1 MLHAVLKVVGGKQ
14 DGKLIP
20 LNTKKFLIGREQDC
34 HLRPAS
40 ESVSRHHCA
49 ITIDDFTVRVR
60 DLGSSNGTS
69 INGKRIL
76 GVHEANPGDALQ
88 VGNLDFEIVFSK
100 AGVPVAAGELEK
112 GGTSF
117 ALDEFNLEA
126 SEPLS
131 DTAMMVGGDTAVISK
146 EALGADAAAKEAA
159 AAEGQAADG
168 QATETSPDADAPTA
182 AESSDQESAAQ
193 DAPPAET
200 PAPAAAEQPAPVVP
214 EAAPQAETPAPAQ
227 QQPMQPPGY
236 QPAAPQM
243 PGYGQQMPQ
252 QPYPY
257 GMPQPGMPQQG
268 MPQPGMPGY
277 GMPQQGYPYG
287 MPQPGMPGYGMPQQG
302 MPGYGMPQQGMPQP
316 GMPGYGVPQPAMPY
330 PAQQQMPYPA
340 EQAADEYDDDEDD
353 DEVEE
358 SSSKIQEPPTS
369 LPDPSETGA
378 VDEVKTDVDDGP
390 QVEDSNPAADIL
402 KKYMG
407 GR

>member
-34 HLRPAS
+34 HLRAAS

-76 GVHEANPGDALQ
+76 GVHEASPGDALQ

-100 AGVPVAAGELEK
+100 AGAPVAAGAPGTAGGPEK

-117 ALDEFNLEA
+117 TLDEFNLEA
-126 SEPLS
+126 AEPLS
-131 DTAMMVGGDTAVISK
+131 DTAMMVGDDTAVISK
-146 EALGADAAAKEAA
+146 EALEAEAA
-159 AAEGQAADG
+159 AEEATTAESQAADG
-168 QATETSPDADAPTA
+168 QETETSPGAESPAET
-182 AESSDQESAAQ
+182 ESSDQQAASE

-200 PAPAAAEQPAPVVP
+200 PAPASAEQSAPVAP
-214 EAAPQAETPAPAQ
+214 EVAPQAATPVPAE
-227 QQPMQPPGY
+227 QQPMQPPAY
-236 QPAAPQM
+236 QQPAAPQM

-257 GMPQPGMPQQG
+257 GMPQPGMP
-268 MPQPGMPGY
+268 GY

-287 MPQPGMPGYGMPQQG
+287 MPQGMPGYGMPQG

-316 GMPGYGVPQPAMPY
+316 GMPGYGMPQPAMPY
-330 PAQQQMPYPA
+330 PPQQQMSYPT
-340 EQAADEYDDDEDD
+340 EQAADEYDDDDDD

-358 SSSKIQEPPTS
+358 SSSKIKEPPMA

-378 VDEVKTDVDDGP
+378 VDEVKTDVDDAP
-390 QVEDSNPAADIL
+390 KVEESNPAADIL

>member
-34 HLRPAS
+34 HLRPGS

-76 GVHEANPGDALQ
+76 NVHEANPGDALRI
-88 VGNLDFEIVFSK
+88 GNLDFEIVFSK
-100 AGVPVAAGELEK
+100 AGAPVASGASKK

-117 ALDEFNLEA
+117 TLDDFNLEEA
-126 SEPLS
+126 EPTS
-131 DTAMMVGGDTAVISK
+131 DTATMIGSNTAVITKK
-146 EALGADAAAKEAA
+146 ELETDAANQASDASA
-159 AAEGQAADG
+159 AAEVAEPEQPT
-168 QATETSPDADAPTA
+168 ATESN
-182 AESSDQESAAQ
+182 DQA
-193 DAPPAET
+193 AET
-200 PAPAAAEQPAPVVP
+200 PPAATSATGQPAPEV
-214 EAAPQAETPAPAQ
+214 APQLGEVPAAQ
-227 QQPMQPPGY
+227 QQPMQQPGY
-236 QPAAPQM
+236 PQTTPPAM
-243 PGYGQQMPQ
+243 PGYGQQLPQ

-257 GMPQPGMPQQG
+257 GMPQQG
-268 MPQPGMPGY
+268 VPQPGMPGY

-287 MPQPGMPGYGMPQQG
+287 MPQPGMPGYGMPQPG
-302 MPGYGMPQQGMPQP
+302 MPGYGMPQQPAMLGYGMPQ
-316 GMPGYGVPQPAMPY
+316 QPAMPY
-330 PAQQQMPYPA
+330 PQQQMQHPGAQPV
-340 EQAADEYDDDEDD
+340 ADEYDQDDEGES
-353 DEVEE
+353 DE
-358 SSSKIQEPPTS
+358 SAAIQEPPTN

-378 VDEVKTDVDDGP
+378 VDEVKPDVNDEAP
-390 QVEDSNPAADIL
+390 KVEEPNPAADIL

>member
-1 MLHAVLKVVGGKQ
+1 MLQAVLKVVGGKQ

-34 HLRPAS
+34 HLRPGS

-69 INGKRIL
+69 INGKRII

-88 VGNLDFEIVFSK
+88 VGNLDFEIIFSK
-100 AGVPVAAGELEK
+100 TGAPVTSGAPEK

-117 ALDEFNLEA
+117 TLDDFNLEA
-126 SEPLS
+126 AEPLS

-146 EALGADAAAKEAA
+146 KDLEADAAREQPTSSEEQTP
-159 AAEGQAADG
+159 AEP
-168 QATETSPDADAPTA
+168 ATETTASEQPTETQTDDLAPVEATSTA
-182 AESSDQESAAQ
+182 
-193 DAPPAET
+193 PAET
-200 PAPAAAEQPAPVVP
+200 EAAPPEAPEVAQPAAEIPPAVQHPPAPQPEYPQQPAP
-214 EAAPQAETPAPAQ
+214 
-227 QQPMQPPGY
+227 M
-236 QPAAPQM
+236 M

-257 GMPQPGMPQQG
+257 GMPQQ
-268 MPQPGMPGY
+268 GMPGY

-287 MPQPGMPGYGMPQQG
+287 MPQPGMPGYGMPQPG
-302 MPGYGMPQQGMPQP
+302 MPGYGMPQQPA
-316 GMPGYGVPQPAMPY
+316 MPGYGMPQQAMPY
-330 PAQQQMPYPA
+330 PSQQMPYPA
-340 EQAADEYDDDEDD
+340 AQPVDDYDYDDDEEE
-353 DEVEE
+353 DEDET
-358 SSSKIQEPPTS
+358 SSKIKEPPMA

-378 VDEVKTDVDDGP
+378 VEEVKTDVDEGP
-390 QVEDSNPAADIL
+390 KVEAPNPAADIL

>member
-69 INGKRIL
+69 VNGKRIL

-100 AGVPVAAGELEK
+100 AGAPVAAGEPEE

-117 ALDEFNLEA
+117 NLDEFNLEA
-126 SEPLS
+126 AEPLS
-131 DTAMMVGGDTAVISK
+131 DTTMMVGGDTAVISAK
-146 EALGADAAAKEAA
+146 ALEAEAAAKETA
-159 AAEGQAADG
+159 AAESQASDG
-168 QATETSPDADAPTA
+168 PATETLPV
-182 AESSDQESAAQ
+182 AEPPAETSDQEAAAGT
-193 DAPPAET
+193 DAPPAE
-200 PAPAAAEQPAPVVP
+200 PAPEPSVAEQPVPVAP
-214 EAAPQAETPAPAQ
+214 EAEVPAAAQ
-227 QQPMQPPGY
+227 QQPMQQQPMQQQPMQQPPAY
-236 QPAAPQM
+236 QQPAAPQM

-257 GMPQPGMPQQG
+257 GMPQPGMP
-268 MPQPGMPGY
+268 GY
-277 GMPQQGYPYG
+277 GMPQQGYPYGVPQPGMPGYG
-287 MPQPGMPGYGMPQQG
+287 MPQPGMPGYGMPQ
-302 MPGYGMPQQGMPQP
+302 P
-316 GMPGYGVPQPAMPY
+316 GMPGYGTPQPAMPY

-340 EQAADEYDDDEDD
+340 GQPAVDEYDDEDE

-358 SSSKIQEPPTS
+358 ASSKMKEPPTS

-378 VDEVKTDVDDGP
+378 VEEVKTDVDDGP
-390 QVEDSNPAADIL
+390 KVEPPNPAADIL

>member
-49 ITIDDFTVRVR
+49 ITIDEFTVRVR

-100 AGVPVAAGELEK
+100 AGAPVAVGEPEK

-117 ALDEFNLEA
+117 SLDAFNLEA
-126 SEPLS
+126 AEPLS
-131 DTAMMVGGDTAVISK
+131 DTTMMVGGDTAVISK
-146 EALGADAAAKEAA
+146 EALEAEAAAKEAA
-159 AAEGQAADG
+159 ATEPQASDG
-168 QATETSPDADAPTA
+168 QVTETTPDAVSPTA
-182 AESSDQESAAQ
+182 VESNDQEAAAEE
-193 DAPPAET
+193 APPAE
-200 PAPAAAEQPAPVVP
+200 ASAAAGQPAPV
-214 EAAPQAETPAPAQ
+214 APETPPPVPTQ
-227 QQPMQPPGY
+227 QLPMQPPAY

-257 GMPQPGMPQQG
+257 GMPQPGMQ
-268 MPQPGMPGY
+268 QPGMPGY

-287 MPQPGMPGYGMPQQG
+287 MPQPGMPGYGMPQPG
-302 MPGYGMPQQGMPQP
+302 MPGYGMPQPGMPQPGMPQP
-316 GMPGYGVPQPAMPY
+316 GMPGYGMPQPAMPY

-340 EQAADEYDDDEDD
+340 GQPAMDEYDDEDEDEV
-353 DEVEE
+353 EVEE
-358 SSSKIQEPPTS
+358 SSSKFKEPPTS

-378 VDEVKTDVDDGP
+378 VDVVKADVDDGP
-390 QVEDSNPAADIL
+390 KVEAPNPAAEIL
-402 KKYMG
+402 KKYRG

>member
-49 ITIDDFTVRVR
+49 ITIDEFTVRVR

-76 GVHEANPGDALQ
+76 GVHEANSGDALQ
-88 VGNLDFEIVFSK
+88 VGNLDFEIVFSQVG
-100 AGVPVAAGELEK
+100 APVAAGEPEK

-117 ALDEFNLEA
+117 SLDAFSLESA
-126 SEPLS
+126 EPLS

-146 EALGADAAAKEAA
+146 EALEAEAAAKEAA
-159 AAEGQAADG
+159 ATEPQASASP
-168 QATETSPDADAPTA
+168 ATETTPDAASPTA
-182 AESSDQESAAQ
+182 AESSDQEAAAEE
-193 DAPPAET
+193 APPAEAS
-200 PAPAAAEQPAPVVP
+200 APAAAEQPAPVAP
-214 EAAPQAETPAPAQ
+214 ETPLQAEVPVPAEQ
-227 QQPMQPPGY
+227 LPMQPPAY

-257 GMPQPGMPQQG
+257 GMPQPGMQ
-268 MPQPGMPGY
+268 QPGMPGY

-287 MPQPGMPGYGMPQQG
+287 MPQPGMPGYGMPQPG

-316 GMPGYGVPQPAMPY
+316 GMPGYGMPQPGMPY

-340 EQAADEYDDDEDD
+340 EQPAMAEDDDEDE

-358 SSSKIQEPPTS
+358 SSSKFKEPPTS

-378 VDEVKTDVDDGP
+378 VDVVKTDVDDGP
-390 QVEDSNPAADIL
+390 KVEDSNPAAEIL
-402 KKYMG
+402 KKYRG

>member
-1 MLHAVLKVVGGKQ
+1 MLQAVLKVVGGKQ

-34 HLRPAS
+34 HLRPGS

-69 INGKRIL
+69 INGKRII

-88 VGNLDFEIVFSK
+88 IGNLDFEIIFSK
-100 AGVPVAAGELEK
+100 TGAPVTSGAPEK

-117 ALDEFNLEA
+117 TLDDFNLEA
-126 SEPLS
+126 AEPLS

-146 EALGADAAAKEAA
+146 KDLEADAAREQEQLTSSEEQTPAEPATEATA
-159 AAEGQAADG
+159 SEQPTETQTDDLPAVEATSTATAETEATPSEAPEVAQPAAEL
-168 QATETSPDADAPTA
+168 
-182 AESSDQESAAQ
+182 
-193 DAPPAET
+193 PPAVQQP
-200 PAPAAAEQPAPVVP
+200 PAPQPGYPQQPAP
-214 EAAPQAETPAPAQ
+214 
-227 QQPMQPPGY
+227 M
-236 QPAAPQM
+236 M

-257 GMPQPGMPQQG
+257 GMPQQ
-268 MPQPGMPGY
+268 GMPGY

-287 MPQPGMPGYGMPQQG
+287 MPQPGMPGYGMPQPG
-302 MPGYGMPQQGMPQP
+302 MPGYGMPQQPA
-316 GMPGYGVPQPAMPY
+316 MPGYGMPQQAMPY
-330 PAQQQMPYPA
+330 PPQQMPYPA
-340 EQAADEYDDDEDD
+340 AQPVDDYDDDEEE
-353 DEVEE
+353 DEDET
-358 SSSKIQEPPTS
+358 SSKIKEPPMA

-378 VDEVKTDVDDGP
+378 VEEVKTDVDEGP
-390 QVEDSNPAADIL
+390 KVEQPNPAADIL

>member
-76 GVHEANPGDALQ
+76 GVHEANPGDVLQ
-88 VGNLDFEIVFSK
+88 VGNLDFEIVFSN
-100 AGVPVAAGELEK
+100 AEAPVAAGESEK

-117 ALDEFNLEA
+117 NLEEFNLEA
-126 SEPLS
+126 AEPLS

-146 EALGADAAAKEAA
+146 DALEAQAAGKEATT
-159 AAEGQAADG
+159 AESQAADG
-168 QATETSPDADAPTA
+168 QETETSPDAEPLA
-182 AESSDQESAAQ
+182 ATESSEQEAAPE

-200 PAPAAAEQPAPVVP
+200 PAPAAAQQPAPVVP
-214 EAAPQAETPAPAQ
+214 EAAPQAAMPVPAEQ
-227 QQPMQPPGY
+227 QQPAYQ

-257 GMPQPGMPQQG
+257 GMPQQG

-302 MPGYGMPQQGMPQP
+302 VPQPGMPGYGMPQQGMPQP
-316 GMPGYGVPQPAMPY
+316 GMPGYGAPQPAMPY

-340 EQAADEYDDDEDD
+340 EQAADEYDDEDD

-358 SSSKIQEPPTS
+358 SSSGIKEPPMA
-369 LPDPSETGA
+369 LPDPSETGV
-378 VDEVKTDVDDGP
+378 VDEVKTDVDDDAP
-390 QVEDSNPAADIL
+390 EAEESNPAADIL

>member
-69 INGKRIL
+69 VNGKRIL

-100 AGVPVAAGELEK
+100 AGAPVAAGEPEK

-117 ALDEFNLEA
+117 NLDTFNLEA
-126 SEPLS
+126 AEPLS

-146 EALGADAAAKEAA
+146 DALEAEAAAKEAA
-159 AAEGQAADG
+159 ATESQASDG
-168 QATETSPDADAPTA
+168 QATGTSPDADSPA
-182 AESSDQESAAQ
+182 AVESNDQVAAVE
-193 DAPPAET
+193 DAPPVVAS
-200 PAPAAAEQPAPVVP
+200 APAAAEQPAPIAP
-214 EAAPQAETPAPAQ
+214 EAPPQAETPVAAQ
-227 QQPMQPPGY
+227 QQPMQPPAY
-236 QPAAPQM
+236 QPAAPPM

-257 GMPQPGMPQQG
+257 G

-287 MPQPGMPGYGMPQQG
+287 MPQPGMPGYGMPQPG
-302 MPGYGMPQQGMPQP
+302 MPGYGMPQQGMPQQGMPQP
-316 GMPGYGVPQPAMPY
+316 GMPGYGMPQPAMPY

-340 EQAADEYDDDEDD
+340 EQPAMDEYDEEEDEI
-353 DEVEE
+353 EE
-358 SSSKIQEPPTS
+358 SSSKFKEPPTS

-390 QVEDSNPAADIL
+390 KVEDSNPAADIL

>member
-34 HLRPAS
+34 HLRPNS

-69 INGKRIL
+69 INGKRII
-76 GVHEANPGDALQ
+76 GVHEANPGDALRI
-88 VGNLDFEIVFSK
+88 GNLDFEIVFNKSG
-100 AGVPVAAGELEK
+100 APVASGISEK

-117 ALDEFNLEA
+117 TLDDFALEEV
-126 SEPLS
+126 EPLS
-131 DTAMMVGGDTAVISK
+131 ETTMMAGGDTAVISTGK
-146 EALGADAAAKEAA
+146 ADTEEVPLEEESVESPTEAEIP
-159 AAEGQAADG
+159 AAEQQD
-168 QATETSPDADAPTA
+168 EPS
-182 AESSDQESAAQ
+182 AEIE
-193 DAPPAET
+193 EE
-200 PAPAAAEQPAPVVP
+200 PAAAEEQSPSPQPA
-214 EAAPQAETPAPAQ
+214 EAAPAAQ
-227 QQPMQPPGY
+227 QFAPQGFPPGY
-236 QPAAPQM
+236 QQPGAPMM

-257 GMPQPGMPQQG
+257 GMP
-268 MPQPGMPGY
+268 GY

-287 MPQPGMPGYGMPQQG
+287 MPGYGMPGFGMPGGYGMPQPGYGMP
-302 MPGYGMPQQGMPQP
+302 
-316 GMPGYGVPQPAMPY
+316 Y
-330 PAQQQMPYPA
+330 PPQQMPYPTA
-340 EQAADEYDDDEDD
+340 QPPADEYYDDEDED

-358 SSSKIQEPPTS
+358 TSTKLKEPPTY

-378 VDEVKTDVDDGP
+378 VDVVKSDADNDAP
-390 QVEDSNPAADIL
+390 KVEAPNPAADIL

>member
-1 MLHAVLKVVGGKQ
+1 MLQAVLKVVGGKQ

-34 HLRPAS
+34 HLRPGS
-40 ESVSRHHCA
+40 ESVSQHHCA

-69 INGKRIL
+69 INGKRII

-100 AGVPVAAGELEK
+100 AGTPVTSGAPEK

-117 ALDEFNLEA
+117 TLDDFNLEA
-126 SEPLS
+126 AEPLS

-146 EALGADAAAKEAA
+146 KDLEADAAKEQEQPTSSEEQASAEPATDATASEQPTETQADDQAPVEATNAAPAEIEAA
-159 AAEGQAADG
+159 PPEAPEVAQPAADVA
-168 QATETSPDADAPTA
+168 QAPH
-182 AESSDQESAAQ
+182 Q
-193 DAPPAET
+193 PPA
-200 PAPAAAEQPAPVVP
+200 PQPGYPQQPAP
-214 EAAPQAETPAPAQ
+214 
-227 QQPMQPPGY
+227 M
-236 QPAAPQM
+236 M
-243 PGYGQQMPQ
+243 PGYGQQIPQ

-257 GMPQPGMPQQG
+257 GMPQQG

-277 GMPQQGYPYG
+277 EMPQQGYPYG
-287 MPQPGMPGYGMPQQG
+287 MPQPGMPGYGMPQPG
-302 MPGYGMPQQGMPQP
+302 MPGYGMPQQP
-316 GMPGYGVPQPAMPY
+316 GMPGYGMPQQAAPY
-330 PAQQQMPYPA
+330 PAQQMPYPA
-340 EQAADEYDDDEDD
+340 AQPVDDYDDDEEEE
-353 DEVEE
+353 DEDET
-358 SSSKIQEPPTS
+358 SSKIKEPPTS

-378 VDEVKTDVDDGP
+378 VEEVKTDVDDGP
-390 QVEDSNPAADIL
+390 KTEEPNPAADIL

>member
-34 HLRPAS
+34 HLRPGS

-49 ITIDDFTVRVR
+49 ITIDDYTVRVR

-69 INGKRIL
+69 INGKRII

-88 VGNLDFEIVFSK
+88 IGNLDFEIVFSK
-100 AGVPVAAGELEK
+100 AGEPVNAGASEK

-117 ALDEFNLEA
+117 DLDEFNLEEA
-126 SEPLS
+126 EPLS
-131 DTAMMVGGDTAVISK
+131 DTAMMVGGDTAVIQKK
-146 EALGADAAAKEAA
+146 ELAGK
-159 AAEGQAADG
+159 AAE
-168 QATETSPDADAPTA
+168 
-182 AESSDQESAAQ
+182 QESAASTEEQ
-193 DAPPAET
+193 AAPDET
-200 PAPAAAEQPAPVVP
+200 PAGASAQTQEVASEAANEEALAPEADAPVDKQAGAEQAPPAAAEAPPAATQPDVQQQPVQQQQPAP
-214 EAAPQAETPAPAQ
+214 Q
-227 QQPMQPPGY
+227 Q
-236 QPAAPQM
+236 QPAAPAM

-257 GMPQPGMPQQG
+257 GMPQPGMPGYG

-277 GMPQQGYPYG
+277 GMPQPGMPGYG
-287 MPQPGMPGYGMPQQG
+287 MPQPGMPGYGMPQQPA
-302 MPGYGMPQQGMPQP
+302 MPGYGMPQQ
-316 GMPGYGVPQPAMPY
+316 PAMPY
-330 PAQQQMPYPA
+330 PAQPQMPYPA
-340 EQAADEYDDDEDD
+340 GQPVADEYEDEEE

-358 SSSKIQEPPTS
+358 TSKIQEPPMA

-378 VDEVKTDVDDGP
+378 VEEEKKDVDDAP
-390 QVEDSNPAADIL
+390 KVEAPNPAADIL

>member
-1 MLHAVLKVVGGKQ
+1 MLQAVLKVVGGKQ

-34 HLRPAS
+34 HLRPGS

-69 INGKRIL
+69 INGKRII

-100 AGVPVAAGELEK
+100 AGTPVPSGAPEK

-117 ALDEFNLEA
+117 ALDEFNLETA
-126 SEPLS
+126 EPLS

-146 EALGADAAAKEAA
+146 KDLEADAAKSEGQIAATAEQPSAEPQASVEPLAEAPA
-159 AAEGQAADG
+159 SEQPVETQSNDQQPAEGN
-168 QATETSPDADAPTA
+168 
-182 AESSDQESAAQ
+182 
-193 DAPPAET
+193 DAPPADPVAAEAST
-200 PAPAAAEQPAPVVP
+200 PDPAQPAAQAPPAVLQPPAPQ
-214 EAAPQAETPAPAQ
+214 
-227 QQPMQPPGY
+227 PGY
-236 QPAAPQM
+236 PQQQPAAPAM

-252 QPYPY
+252 QQQPYPY
-257 GMPQPGMPQQG
+257 GMPQQG

-287 MPQPGMPGYGMPQQG
+287 VPQPGMPGYGMPQQPA
-302 MPGYGMPQQGMPQP
+302 MPGYGMPQQPA
-316 GMPGYGVPQPAMPY
+316 MPGYGMPQQPAMPY
-330 PAQQQMPYPA
+330 PAQQVPYPA
-340 EQAADEYDDDEDD
+340 EQPVDDYDDEEED
-353 DEVEE
+353 VED
-358 SSSKIQEPPTS
+358 SSKIVEPPTA

-378 VDEVKTDVDDGP
+378 VEEVKTDVDEGP
-390 QVEDSNPAADIL
+390 KVEAPNPAADIL

>member
-34 HLRPAS
+34 HLRPGS

-69 INGKRIL
+69 INGKRII
-76 GVHEANPGDALQ
+76 GVHEANPGDSLRI
-88 VGNLDFEIVFSK
+88 GSLDFEIVFSK
-100 AGVPVAAGELEK
+100 SGSPVTSGAAEK

-117 ALDEFNLEA
+117 TLDDFALEEV
-126 SEPLS
+126 EPLS
-131 DTAMMVGGDTAVISK
+131 DTAMMVGSDTAVISTR
-146 EALGADAAAKEAA
+146 EANAAVTQEI
-159 AAEGQAADG
+159 QLP
-168 QATETSPDADAPTA
+168 TEDR
-182 AESSDQESAAQ
+182 AESSSSEAETSAADSVGVAAEH
-193 DAPPAET
+193 DAPDENPTVTTAG
-200 PAPAAAEQPAPVVP
+200 EQ
-214 EAAPQAETPAPAQ
+214 AAPQHPSVAAPAPQ
-227 QQPMQPPGY
+227 QFSPQQFAPQQSPPPGY
-236 QPAAPQM
+236 PQPANPMM

-257 GMPQPGMPQQG
+257 GMPQPGMP
-268 MPQPGMPGY
+268 GY

-287 MPQPGMPGYGMPQQG
+287 MPGYGMQ
-302 MPGYGMPQQGMPQP
+302 PGYGMPQP
-316 GMPGYGVPQPAMPY
+316 GMPGYGMQPGYGMPQPMQY
-330 PAQQQMPYPA
+330 PPQQMQYPTA
-340 EQAADEYDDDEDD
+340 QPPVDEYDDDEDD
-353 DEVEE
+353 NDETETK
-358 SSSKIQEPPTS
+358 SKPQEPPTY

-378 VDEVKTDVDDGP
+378 VDVVKSDGKNDTP
-390 QVEDSNPAADIL
+390 KVEAPNPAADIL

>member
-49 ITIDDFTVRVR
+49 ITIDEFTVRVR

-88 VGNLDFEIVFSK
+88 VGNLDFEIVFSNAEAPVG
-100 AGVPVAAGELEK
+100 AGQAEK

-117 ALDEFNLEA
+117 SLDEFNLEA
-126 SEPLS
+126 AEPLS

-146 EALGADAAAKEAA
+146 EKLEAEAAAKDATTTET
-159 AAEGQAADG
+159 QAADS
-168 QATETSPDADAPTA
+168 QVPETSADTEPSAVAEPSDPKA
-182 AESSDQESAAQ
+182 AAK

-200 PAPAAAEQPAPVVP
+200 PAPAAAEQPAAAAP
-214 EAAPQAETPAPAQ
+214 EATPQEEAPVPVE
-227 QQPMQPPGY
+227 QQPAYQ

-257 GMPQPGMPQQG
+257 GMPQQG

-287 MPQPGMPGYGMPQQG
+287 MPQQGMPGYAMPQPGMPGYGMPQ
-302 MPGYGMPQQGMPQP
+302 PGMPQP
-316 GMPGYGVPQPAMPY
+316 GMPGYGMPQPAMPY
-330 PAQQQMPYPA
+330 PAQQQMPNPV
-340 EQAADEYDDDEDD
+340 EQTVDEYDDEDD

-358 SSSKIQEPPTS
+358 SSSKIKEPPTS

-390 QVEDSNPAADIL
+390 QVEESNPAADIL